1 MVALSSSCRNHSQ
14 NADQNHGDMMN
25 DEQTETMEADNDHM
39 HEDGQS
45 DEHMM
50 SDTTSMDMNEE
61 MGQYCRLRY
70 NPSQI
75 KNKL

>member
-1 MVALSSSCRNHSQ
+1 
-14 NADQNHGDMMN
+14 MMN